1 MVHVLRRMSSSY
13 EKSTTSLRF
22 KPECHTNKVLES
34 ITEMRAFSI
43 LIDVHLEVE
52 GRQFPAHK
60 NILAASSD
68 YFKAMFSCPIGDI
81 EATVKLEGLTAKA
94 IDLILDFMYR
104 GEIEITEDNL
114 EEILVASRMLLLESV
129 TQACCKFTQDRINVN
144 NCWGIRNIADKY
156 SLNNLYD
163 KVHAFIEDNFAEA
176 KGSDEFLEL
185 PFQLMKELMA
195 DDELN
200 IREDE
205 LVLAVLKW
213 VEHDLE
219 GRYQYLETLF
229 KHLRLN
235 YISEEYMRNLIQHNY
250 IVSNH
255 SFLVTL
261 IKAVHSQSDAATLNE
276 LVTDD
281 ELAKMKTPRKWQR
294 IVPVLTAV
302 GGTQTLF
309 YNTEEKI
316 WVSLAAITTRHCPG
330 LASIGSEMFL
340 VGGSRKWVRL
350 ADCERFSPEKNTWE
364 DMAPMSVARSNIG
377 LIVLEKYLYSVG
389 GYDGDTPSRFVNPK
403 FPCYSKQ
410 TNIGK
415 CAHIEYIWPMLTKIS
430 ALSLPPH
437 NLTPPPFPPDYT
449 NVTIK

>member
-1 MVHVLRRMSSSY
+1 
-13 EKSTTSLRF
+13 
-22 KPECHTNKVLES
+22 
-34 ITEMRAFSI
+34 
-43 LIDVHLEVE
+43 
-52 GRQFPAHK
+52 
-60 NILAASSD
+60 
-68 YFKAMFSCPIGDI
+68 
-81 EATVKLEGLTAKA
+81 
-94 IDLILDFMYR
+94 
-104 GEIEITEDNL
+104 
-114 EEILVASRMLLLESV
+114 
-129 TQACCKFTQDRINVN
+129 
-144 NCWGIRNIADKY
+144 
-156 SLNNLYD
+156 
-163 KVHAFIEDNFAEA
+163 
-176 KGSDEFLEL
+176 
-185 PFQLMKELMA
+185 
-195 DDELN
+195 
-200 IREDE
+200 
-205 LVLAVLKW
+205 
-213 VEHDLE
+213 
-219 GRYQYLETLF
+219 
-229 KHLRLN
+229 
-235 YISEEYMRNLIQHNY
+235 MRNLIQHNY